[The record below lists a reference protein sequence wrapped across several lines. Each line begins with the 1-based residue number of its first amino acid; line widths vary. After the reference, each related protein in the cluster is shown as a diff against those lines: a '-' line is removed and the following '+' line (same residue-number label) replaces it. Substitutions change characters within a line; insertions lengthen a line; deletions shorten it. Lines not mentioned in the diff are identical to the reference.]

1 MSLLSGV
8 AALILISV
16 LLGLVRIFKG
26 PTGADRML
34 AAQLL
39 GTGGIAIL
47 LILAPAMQMP
57 ALLDVALVYSLLTG
71 PRERPLLFVRIASA
85 IPLRI
90 PSPRVPSMNLRKV

>member
-1 MSLLSGV
+1 MSLFIWV

-39 GTGGIAIL
+39 GTGGVAIL
-47 LILAPAMQMP
+47 LILAFAMQMP
-57 ALLDVALVYSLLTG
+57 SLLDVALVYSLLAATAMVV
-71 PRERPLLFVRIASA
+71 FVRQHWRVDKDTEA
-85 IPLRI
+85 ITDE
-90 PSPRVPSMNLRKV
+90 SD